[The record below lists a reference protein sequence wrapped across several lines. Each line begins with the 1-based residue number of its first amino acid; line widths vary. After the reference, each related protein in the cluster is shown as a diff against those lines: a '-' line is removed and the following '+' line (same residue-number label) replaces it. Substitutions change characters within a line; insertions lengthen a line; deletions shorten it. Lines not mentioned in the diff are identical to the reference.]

1 MKENL
6 LTDTSTNLSRAAS
19 DALPLHARDVTGR
32 AKFSRSCLKSAGLH
46 NMTQRVRAKKAS
58 DFLS

>member
-1 MKENL
+1 MKENP
-6 LTDTSTNLSRAAS
+6 LTDASTNLSRAAS
-19 DALPLHARDVTGR
+19 DASPLHARDVIGR
-32 AKFSRSCLKSAGLH
+32 AKFSGSCLKSARLH